1 MPFTLTW
8 SRLVPWV
15 ARFGWIA
22 VAVSGAPALDSAL
35 QGRSDTVRWV
45 ATGLSA
51 AIWLAGVAAVAITA
65 TSTLTLARVV
75 IPMVIPATILAMI
88 YEADFPAS
96 LGTLIFG
103 LITVTVVYSPE
114 YGQLAVQSSAYGN
127 EVRFPLRPPLGY
139 AIASVLAW
147 LVFVAALI
155 SGALLSAAQMFLIG
169 MFFVVLA
176 VALCVLA
183 VPRWHRLSQRWL
195 VLVPA
200 GVVIHD
206 PVNLSDTV
214 MLKRSQVRHITLA
227 PADTEAFDLT
237 GPTSGHALEIATN
250 ESITVVCAPV
260 GRAAPRAIHLTAMLI
275 APSRPGR
282 ALRAA
287 ADRAL
292 LTR

>member
-1 MPFTLTW
+1 
-8 SRLVPWV
+8 
-15 ARFGWIA
+15 
-22 VAVSGAPALDSAL
+22 
-35 QGRSDTVRWV
+35 
-45 ATGLSA
+45 
-51 AIWLAGVAAVAITA
+51 VAITA